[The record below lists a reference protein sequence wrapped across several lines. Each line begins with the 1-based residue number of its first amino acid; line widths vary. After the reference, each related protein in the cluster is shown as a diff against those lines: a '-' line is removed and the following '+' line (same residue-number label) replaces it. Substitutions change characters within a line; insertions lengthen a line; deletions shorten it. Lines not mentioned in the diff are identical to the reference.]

1 MKIIADSYPVSNLFP
16 HRHFIVS
23 IKVDRF
29 VLFLTTLL
37 MTMAAVGQETES
49 VAVTSVNLIDVETG
63 QIIPNTTVVIQG
75 DQIVSVG
82 NPANI
87 SPPESAE
94 IVDGSGGFLIPGL
107 WDVHVHLSYQRES
120 ALLALVA
127 NGVTYVRDT
136 GSHLS
141 EIEVWRGQIAS
152 GEIDG
157 PEILRAGPILNDREF
172 NIYQLRVANA
182 AEARTAVRT
191 LHKVGVDFI
200 KLHRRTSREAYFA
213 IADECRKLGLPF
225 VGHIPMTVTPL
236 EASNAGQATIEHSET
251 LFEGTFMATVTGD
264 LATAIERWRISDG
277 EPLFQAF
284 VENRTAF
291 TPTLVVWQEV
301 IDALESSEID
311 PRQQYVSQSARNV
324 ADEILRQ
331 MSGDADAFVAERKR
345 LLDESAK
352 VVGLANSLGVSI
364 LAGTDLA
371 AGFVYPGFSLH
382 DELVMLV
389 DAGLTPL
396 EALQAGTSNP
406 AELFP
411 ALKAGAIGPGKRA
424 DLLLLDANP
433 LEDIRNTKKIRAV
446 ILRGKVLSKTDL
458 DNILARAAT
467 FAEEN

>member
-1 MKIIADSYPVSNLFP
+1 MKL
-16 HRHFIVS
+16 
-23 IKVDRF
+23 DRYA
-29 VLFLTTLL
+29 LFLTTLVMA
-37 MTMAAVGQETES
+37 MTAVGQAAET
-49 VAVTSVNLIDVETG
+49 VAVTSVNLVDVETG
-63 QIIPNTTVVIQG
+63 QIIPDTTVVIQG

-87 SPPESAE
+87 SLPESAE

-141 EIEVWRGQIAS
+141 EIEAWRGQIAS
-152 GEIDG
+152 GEIAG

-172 NIYQLRVANA
+172 NTYQLRVANA
-182 AEARTAVRT
+182 AEARMAVRT

-213 IADECRKLGLPF
+213 IADECRKLDLPF
-225 VGHIPMTVTPL
+225 VGHIPMEVTPL
-236 EASNAGQATIEHSET
+236 EASNAGQATIEHTET
-251 LFEGTFMATVTGD
+251 LFEGTFSETVAD
-264 LATAIERWRISDG
+264 DQITAISRWLISDG
-277 EPLFQAF
+277 VPLFQAF
-284 VENRTAF
+284 AKNETAF

-301 IDALESSEID
+301 IDALEASEID
-311 PRQQYVSQSARNV
+311 PRQQYVSQSARDV

-331 MSGDADAFVAERKR
+331 LLDDADAFVAERKR
-345 LLDESAK
+345 LLDQFAK
-352 VVGLANSLGVSI
+352 VVSLANSEGVSI

-389 DAGLTPL
+389 EAGLTSL

-406 AELFP
+406 AKLFP
-411 ALKAGAIGPGKRA
+411 ALEAGVIGPGKRA
-424 DLLLLDANP
+424 NLLLLDANP
-433 LEDIRNTKKIRAV
+433 LEDIRNTRKIRAV
-446 ILRGKVLSKTDL
+446 ILRGKILSRTDL
-458 DNILARAAT
+458 DDILTKAIT
-467 FAEEN
+467 FAKEN

>member
-1 MKIIADSYPVSNLFP
+1 MKIMADSYPVSNLFP

-136 GSHLS
+136 GSNLS
-141 EIEVWRGQIAS
+141 EIEAWRGQIAS

-331 MSGDADAFVAERKR
+331 MSDDADAFVAERKR

-389 DAGLTPL
+389 EAGLTPL

-411 ALKAGAIGPGKRA
+411 ALEAGTIGPGKRA